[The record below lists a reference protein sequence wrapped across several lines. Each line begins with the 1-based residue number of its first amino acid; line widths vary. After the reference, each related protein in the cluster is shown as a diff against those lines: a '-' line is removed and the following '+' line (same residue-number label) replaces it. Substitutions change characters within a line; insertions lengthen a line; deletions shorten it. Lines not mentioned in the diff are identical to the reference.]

1 MTDPDTTRE
10 TVPTTTYL
18 PDHLLAGGQTGIPTV
33 RTVDDAADDERTDA
47 ADGEDGDA
55 DSDPTAEFCRSWRRH
70 RSGSRSF
77 PF

>member
-1 MTDPDTTRE
+1 MSESDTTRE

-18 PDHLLAGGQTGIPTV
+18 PDHLVAGGQSGIPTV
-33 RTVDDAADDERTDA
+33 RTIETESADEER
-47 ADGEDGDA
+47 DGEDGDT